1 LLMETLIPRKGPRK
15 VSVRCTHCGDW
26 DQINDRSYRRKI
38 SEGRPHLCC
47 MCRAVKSIKPSE
59 DDRDYWRNR
68 FSQQEIDDM
77 VGAILG

>member
-1 LLMETLIPRKGPRK
+1 
-15 VSVRCTHCGDW
+15 
-26 DQINDRSYRRKI
+26 
-38 SEGRPHLCC
+38 